1 MSGDVMAALRAIV
14 RDEMSRVRP
23 PELGKVT
30 RAYAREDDSNDGN
43 HQVNVKLCA
52 SGVEL
57 QRVPIAVSRAG
68 WSSLPN
74 EGDLLLVNFVGGD
87 LNAPVA
93 VGSLYSDQAHPP
105 VAKPHEVVY
114 LAPDD
119 DDSSLRR
126 MHFELANGNTFTI
139 KDETLE
145 IIMGGTSLTLNKDGD
160 IEIKSA
166 GKVSITADGDFS
178 IKSSGSVSIEAQTDL
193 SLKGSSSATLEGTGS
208 AKVKGAQISLAGIT
222 QFSPA

>member
-1 MSGDVMAALRAIV
+1 MSTDLMSTLRAIV
-14 RDEMSRVRP
+14 RDEMSRVRQ
-23 PELGKVT
+23 PELGVVT
-30 RAYAREDDSNDGN
+30 QTHAREDDSNDGN
-43 HQVNVKLCA
+43 HQVSLALCA

-68 WSSLPN
+68 WSALPN

-87 LNAPVA
+87 LNAPVV

-105 VAKPHEVVY
+105 VAKAHEIVY

-145 IIMGGTSLTLNKDGD
+145 VVMGGTTVTLNKDGD
-160 IEIKSA
+160 IEIKAA
-166 GKVSITADGDFS
+166 GNISFSADGDFS
-178 IKSSGSVSIEAQTDL
+178 LKASGSVSIEAQSDL
-193 SLKGSSSATLEGTGS
+193 KLKGTSSATLEGT
-208 AKVKGAQISLAGIT
+208 ATTTVKGGQISLAGVT
-222 QFSPA
+222 QFNPA

>member
-1 MSGDVMAALRAIV
+1 MSTLRAIV

-23 PELGKVT
+23 PELGVVT
-30 RAYAREDDSNDGN
+30 QTHAREDDSNDSN
-43 HQVNVKLCA
+43 HQVSVALCA

-68 WSSLPN
+68 WSALPN

-87 LNAPVA
+87 LNAPVV

-105 VAKPHEVVY
+105 VAKAHEIVY

-145 IIMGGTSLTLNKDGD
+145 VVMGGTTVTLNKDGD
-160 IEIKSA
+160 IEIKAA
-166 GKVSITADGDFS
+166 GNITFTADGDFS
-178 IKSSGSVSIEAQTDL
+178 LKASGSVSIEAQSDL
-193 SLKGSSSATLEGTGS
+193 KLKGTSSATLEGT
-208 AKVKGAQISLAGIT
+208 ATTTVKGGQISLAGVT
-222 QFSPA
+222 QFNPA

>member
-1 MSGDVMAALRAIV
+1 MSADVMAALRAIV

-30 RAYAREDDSNDGN
+30 RAYAREDESNDGN

-68 WSSLPN
+68 WSALPN
-74 EGDLLLVNFVGGD
+74 EGDLLLVTFVGGD

-145 IIMGGTSLTLNKDGD
+145 IIMGGTTLTLNKDGD
-160 IEIKSA
+160 IDIKSA

-193 SLKGSSSATLEGTGS
+193 TLKGTSSATLEGTGS
-208 AKVKGAQISLAGIT
+208 AKVKGAQVSLAGIT
-222 QFSPA
+222 QFSPS

>member
-1 MSGDVMAALRAIV
+1 MSALRAIV
-14 RDEMSRVRP
+14 RDEMSRVRQ

-43 HQVNVKLCA
+43 HQVNVQLCA

-57 QRVPIAVSRAG
+57 QRVPIVVSRAG
-68 WSSLPN
+68 WSTLPN
-74 EGDLLLVNFVGGD
+74 EGDLLLVTFVGGD

-93 VGSLYSDQAHPP
+93 LGSLYSDQAHPP
-105 VAKPHEVVY
+105 VAKAHEVVY
-114 LAPDD
+114 LAPDE

-145 IIMGGTSLTLNKDGD
+145 VVMGGTTLTLNKDGD

-166 GKVSITADGDFS
+166 GKVSISSDGDLS
-178 IKSSGSVSIEAQTDL
+178 IKSSGSIAIEAQSNL
-193 SLKGSSSATLEGTGS
+193 SLKALSSATLEGTAS
-208 AKVKGAQISLAGIT
+208 AKVKGAQVSLAGIT
-222 QFSPA
+222 QFSPS

>member
-1 MSGDVMAALRAIV
+1 MSADVMAALRAIV
-14 RDEMSRVRP
+14 RDEMSRVRL

-30 RAYAREDDSNDGN
+30 RAYAREDESNDGN

-57 QRVPIAVSRAG
+57 ERVPIAVSRAG
-68 WSSLPN
+68 WSALPN
-74 EGDLLLVNFVGGD
+74 EGDLLLVTFVGGD

-93 VGSLYSDQAHPP
+93 VGSLYSDQSHPP

-145 IIMGGTSLTLNKDGD
+145 IIMGGTTLTLNKDGD

-166 GKVSITADGDFS
+166 GTVSITADGDFS

-193 SLKGSSSATLEGTGS
+193 TLKATSSATLEGTGS
-208 AKVKGAQISLAGIT
+208 AKVKGAQVSLAGIT
-222 QFSPA
+222 QFSPS